1 MCRGDVLAPPR
12 ALVQASELIKFRA
25 CAAGVAVRQRN
36 YCCRAGIL
44 PPTWQCQLGFFL
56 PSPKQIGLSKGLEL
70 LFALIRRTAESSSS
84 WKPGR
89 PQVRVL
95 PSALIKPP
103 YCRGLS
109 FTFSPA
115 IGGTL
120 RLSDESVTFAH
131 HQGVLTASRG
141 FSESHSITSFAFSLG
156 GNTG

>member
-1 MCRGDVLAPPR
+1 MTMSARFLLAQPETNR
-12 ALVQASELIKFRA
+12 ALERP
-25 CAAGVAVRQRN
+25 R
-36 YCCRAGIL
+36 
-44 PPTWQCQLGFFL
+44 P
-56 PSPKQIGLSKGLEL
+56 

-95 PSALIKPP
+95 PSVLIKPP

-115 IGGTL
+115 IGVTL